1 MEVEESGY
9 ENACAGETIVIESP
23 KLNAVAQN
31 EGWVFVLDLAVAIK
45 NAYGD
50 SPDSPPADT
59 RQSYNQ
65 SVIPRLVHPPSGD
78 FSP

>member
-45 NAYGD
+45 NA
-50 SPDSPPADT
+50 
-59 RQSYNQ
+59 
-65 SVIPRLVHPPSGD
+65 
-78 FSP
+78 